1 MQQWQYKKKKPTSS
15 VAEKLFDK
23 IENPLGKFSNQL
35 SIKIIKKNP
44 YKISHKMVKC
54 WDRSLLNQ
62 QKDRLPSPLLLPL
75 CKCNKARKRNG
86 RINIASEAKIMP
98 HYLKRV

>member
-35 SIKIIKKNP
+35 SINYCEKDYQEKSLQNITQNGE
-44 YKISHKMVKC
+44 ML
-54 WDRSLLNQ
+54 RSFSF
-62 QKDRLPSPLLLPL
+62 KST
-75 CKCNKARKRNG
+75 KRQTT
-86 RINIASEAKIMP
+86 ITTSITIVQMQ
-98 HYLKRV
+98 